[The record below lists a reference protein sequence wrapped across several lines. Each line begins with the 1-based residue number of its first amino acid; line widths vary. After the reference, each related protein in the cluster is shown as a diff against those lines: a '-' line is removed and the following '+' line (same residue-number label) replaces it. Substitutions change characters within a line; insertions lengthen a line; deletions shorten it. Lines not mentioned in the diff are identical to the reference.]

1 MVAPKERE
9 DQAYVADSASA
20 VASTCSALA
29 ATSSLLM
36 AIEDA
41 QSDFL
46 LQGSEGDLSNPDL
59 WYLDTG
65 ATNHMTGRSIYRM
78 EERSIYSS
86 SKWKKSVYSLKRMRI

>member
-1 MVAPKERE
+1 MAKKTGEASTSGKRGGEMVAPKERE

-65 ATNHMTGRSIYRM
+65 ATNHMTGRSINLQD
-78 EERSIYSS
+78 SS
-86 SKWKKSVYSLKRMRI
+86 P